1 VRFSR
6 RGSATDATATSEE
19 PSVADDAATDDT
31 AAKRKGRPTPKR
43 RDAEG
48 RRGPVKAPT
57 TRKEAA
63 ARQRQLAR
71 EERANRAAARPRS
84 VAEQRAA
91 IRRGDESAL
100 PRRDRGPTRRLARN
114 YVDSHRMFSNYL
126 LWLFP
131 LMIAASFVKALAGV
145 QLVVLALFLALMG
158 EWYVVGRR
166 VRKLALERFGSAE
179 GGPMGIGFYAGS
191 RAYLPRRW
199 RMPAPQVN
207 LGDEI

>member
-1 VRFSR
+1 MPA
-6 RGSATDATATSEE
+6 GEAATASTVPAE
-19 PSVADDAATDDT
+19 PAVT
-31 AAKRKGRPTPKR
+31 RKGRPTPKR

-71 EERANRAAARPRS
+71 EQRTARKAEKPRS
-84 VAEQRAA
+84 MAEQRAA

-100 PRRDRGPTRRLARN
+100 PRRDRGPTRRLARD

-126 LWLFP
+126 LLLFP
-131 LMIAASFVKALAGV
+131 LMIAGSFVKALYGV
-145 QLVVLALFLALMG
+145 QLVIIAAFLLLMV
-158 EWYVVGRR
+158 EWYLVGRR
-166 VRKLALERFGSAE
+166 IRALAIERFGSAE
-179 GGPMGIGFYAGS
+179 SGPMGIGFYAGS

-199 RMPAPQVN
+199 RMPAPQVQI
-207 LGDEI
+207 GEKI

>member
-1 VRFSR
+1 MRLPR
-6 RGSATDATATSEE
+6 RGSATEAATPSEE
-19 PSVADDAATDDT
+19 ST
-31 AAKRKGRPTPKR
+31 AAEQPSAAEEATQRKGRPTPKR

-71 EERANRAAARPRS
+71 ENRAASKPRS
-84 VAEQRAA
+84 LAEQRAA
-91 IRRGDESAL
+91 MRRGDESAL

-131 LMIAASFVKALAGV
+131 LMIAGSFVKALAGV
-145 QLVVLALFLALMG
+145 QLVIIALFLGLLV
-158 EWYVVGRR
+158 EWYIVGRR
-166 VRKLALERFGSAE
+166 IRQLALERFGSAE
-179 GGPMGIGFYAGS
+179 GGAMGIGFYAGS

-199 RMPAPQVN
+199 RMPAPQVS

>member
-1 VRFSR
+1 MRLSR
-6 RGSATDATATSEE
+6 RNSPTEAVTPSEE
-19 PSVADDAATDDT
+19 STAEETSAAEPSAQ
-31 AAKRKGRPTPKR
+31 RKGRPTPKR

-71 EERANRAAARPRS
+71 EERANRTAAKPRS

-114 YVDSHRMFSNYL
+114 YVDSRRMFSNYL

-131 LMIAASFVKALAGV
+131 LMIAGSFVKALAGI
-145 QLVVLALFLALMG
+145 QLAVIVLFLALIV
-158 EWYVVGRR
+158 EWYIAGRR
-166 VRKLALERFGSAE
+166 IRKLAIERFGTAE
-179 GGPMGIGFYAGS
+179 GGPMSIGFYAGS

-199 RMPAPQVN
+199 RMPAAQVN

>member
-1 VRFSR
+1 V
-6 RGSATDATATSEE
+6 TSEE
-19 PSVADDAATDDT
+19 VPVADEPIEESSPQ
-31 AAKRKGRPTPKR
+31 RKGRPTPKR

-57 TRKEAA
+57 TRKEAM

-71 EERANRAAARPRS
+71 EQRAARAAAKPRS
-84 VAEQRAA
+84 LAEQRAA

-126 LWLFP
+126 LLLFP
-131 LMIAASFVKALAGV
+131 LMIAGSFVPALAGI
-145 QLVVLALFLALMG
+145 QVVIIALFLALVV
-158 EWYVVGRR
+158 EWYFVGRR
-166 VRKLALERFGSAE
+166 IRALAIERFGSAE
-179 GGPMGIGFYAGS
+179 GGAMGIGFYAGS

-199 RMPAPQVN
+199 RLPAPQVQ
-207 LGDEI
+207 LGDKI

>member
-1 VRFSR
+1 MRLPR
-6 RGSATDATATSEE
+6 RNATTEAAASSDEAA
-19 PSVADDAATDDT
+19 VAEQPVPESSSQ
-31 AAKRKGRPTPKR
+31 RKGRPTPKR

-48 RRGPVKAPT
+48 RRAPVKAPT
-57 TRKEAA
+57 TRKEAM

-71 EERANRAAARPRS
+71 EEKANRAAAKPRS
-84 VAEQRAA
+84 LAEQRAA
-91 IRRGDESAL
+91 MRRGDESAL

-131 LMIAASFVKALAGV
+131 LMIAGSFVKALAGI
-145 QLVVLALFLALMG
+145 QLAIIAIFLGLMV
-158 EWYVVGRR
+158 EWYIVGRR
-166 VRKLALERFGSAE
+166 IRTLAIERFGSAE

-199 RMPAPQVN
+199 RMPAPQVS
-207 LGDEI
+207 LGEKI